1 MKNKYYKTI
10 ITFNVLSQDPI
21 PDDMTL
27 AAIDQEC
34 RVGEYSGDMGFE
46 SRVTELTAEQ
56 AAEEL
61 LKQGSSPS
69 FFGLEEEE
77 E

>member
-1 MKNKYYKTI
+1 MKTMKNKYYKTI

-27 AAIDQEC
+27 A
-34 RVGEYSGDMGFE
+34 
-46 SRVTELTAEQ
+46 TAEQ

-69 FFGLEEEE
+69 FFGLEGWDY
-77 E
+77 